1 MKKNLSL
8 LVLFFFLGCAHAPSQ
23 KDLIF
28 QNAPINALLAGCY
41 SGTMTVQEI
50 KEHGDFGL
58 GTLDA
63 LDGELIVLDGSFY
76 QARSDGKV
84 YEVPDSAKT
93 PFAAVT
99 FFKAK
104 QTFSRGPA
112 MDLQALKDLL
122 DAKLPSQNVPYAI
135 KVEGQF
141 ETVKVRSPVRQQ
153 KPFLALTEAIKEQKT
168 FELSAQEGT
177 LVGFRT
183 PPYME
188 GVNVPGYHFHFLNK
202 EKTAGGHVLGFRL
215 KNARIEIDDADGF
228 LMDLPKNQEF
238 LDFHSANDAGEALAK
253 VEK

>member
-1 MKKNLSL
+1 MKKNITF
-8 LVLFFFLGCAHAPSQ
+8 LVLLFVFGCAHAPDQ
-23 KDLIF
+23 KDVVF

-41 SGTMTVQEI
+41 SGTMSIREI
-50 KEHGDFGL
+50 KQHGDFGL

-63 LDGELIVLDGSFY
+63 LDGELIVLDNSFY

-84 YEVPDSAKT
+84 YEVPGSAKS

-99 FFKAK
+99 FFETDR
-104 QTFSRGPA
+104 TFALDRTV
-112 MDLQALKDLL
+112 DLKELTRFL
-122 DAKLPSQNVPYAI
+122 DEKLPAQNVLYAI

-141 ETVKVRSPVRQQ
+141 ETVKVRSPARQQ
-153 KPFLALTEAIKEQKT
+153 KPYRVLTEAIKEQQVFDLKGQT
-168 FELSAQEGT
+168 GT

-202 EKTAGGHVLGFRL
+202 DKTLGGHVLDFRL
-215 KNARIEIDDADGF
+215 SNAKIEIDEADGF
-228 LMDLPKNQEF
+228 LMEFPKNKEF
-238 LDFHSANDAGEALAK
+238 LDFHLGGNSGEALAQ

>member
-8 LVLFFFLGCAHAPSQ
+8 LVLFFFLGCAHTPPQ
-23 KDLIF
+23 KDLVF

-99 FFKAK
+99 FFKAE

-141 ETVKVRSPVRQQ
+141 ETVKVRSPARQQ
-153 KPFLALTEAIKEQKT
+153 KPFRPLTEAIKEQKT
-168 FELSAQEGT
+168 FELNAQEGA
-177 LVGFRT
+177 LIGFRT

-188 GVNVPGYHFHFLNK
+188 GVNVPGYHFHFLNRS
-202 EKTAGGHVLGFRL
+202 KTAGGHVLDFRL
-215 KNARIEIDDADGF
+215 SNAKIEIDEADGF
-228 LMDLPKNQEF
+228 LMEFPKNKEF
-238 LDFHSANDAGEALAK
+238 LKFRFEADAKAAIQK
-253 VEK
+253 IEK